1 MSIATHNP
9 ARPPRVFSPAQT
21 RPSSRTAEPARPQQP
36 FDAVHF
42 AGNPPKRKSDTTN
55 QVEAG
60 FFSGERFT
68 GAWRSLKQDLTS
80 KNWWL
85 KNGGIAAAV
94 TLATCWL
101 PGSQLFTIP
110 LWLGIDAMFS
120 AMRGHQN
127 YQNFLDKPAAN
138 VPKKPATHTPE
149 QKQWSGKDKRS
160 AAWKGL
166 KQGVISGFRDNFK
179 LKALVSGA
187 ICLATCW
194 LPGSQLI
201 LIPSLFCSFAA
212 WEGVTKAIEG
222 YQNPGKDLNASETPS
237 QQAGKTQA
245 K

>member
-9 ARPPRVFSPAQT
+9 ARTPSTGSRVRLGTNARTTELRRSQSTSDAIRHTMTSAQKT
-21 RPSSRTAEPARPQQP
+21 S
-36 FDAVHF
+36 
-42 AGNPPKRKSDTTN
+42 GTN
-55 QVEAG
+55 HTLEAG
-60 FFSGERFT
+60 FFSKERFT

-110 LWLGIDAMFS
+110 LWLGIDMVFS
-120 AMRGHQN
+120 AITG
-127 YQNFLDKPAAN
+127 YQHYQAFLNKPAVNTPQKLATQK
-138 VPKKPATHTPE
+138 PKQKP
-149 QKQWSGKDKRS
+149 WSGKDKRS

-166 KQGVISGFRDNFK
+166 KQGVKDGFCKDFGKKALISG
-179 LKALVSGA
+179 V

-201 LIPSLFCSFAA
+201 LIPGLFCTFAA
-212 WEGVTKAIEG
+212 WEGVKNAFEG
-222 YQNPGKDLNASETPS
+222 YEKPETYLKAS
-237 QQAGKTQA
+237 QQTGKTQA